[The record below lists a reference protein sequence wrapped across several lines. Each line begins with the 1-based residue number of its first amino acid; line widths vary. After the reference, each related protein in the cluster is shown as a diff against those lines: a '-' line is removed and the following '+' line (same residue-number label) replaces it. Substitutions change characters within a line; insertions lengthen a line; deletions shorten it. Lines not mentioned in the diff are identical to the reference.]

1 MRGVWGLVL
10 GIRESVYVYVRGKLM
25 YCESD
30 DILRWLLSAIFV
42 LHHLLHLKLHLV
54 HLLLLDDLEVDGLL
68 VCVDD
73 GDGGGG

>member
-1 MRGVWGLVL
+1 
-10 GIRESVYVYVRGKLM
+10 M